1 MYTNGFARR
10 SASVVA
16 LLVFGLILAYSLPG
30 TAETGIDSSP
40 IEFSDAALEDVFVRI
55 EDDVSIEPDLKTITI
70 PKSVRVIEDS
80 FNGCTAL
87 KRYAVHRVHM
97 PKPGRRSMAI
107 PLSLW
112 MISRLILTSLQMR
125 LSAFLLALPWILC
138 YA

>member
-1 MYTNGFARR
+1 MCTNGFARR

-87 KRYAVHRVHM
+87 KTVRGTQGSYAQTCAEEHGYTFV
-97 PKPGRRSMAI
+97 
-107 PLSLW
+107 
-112 MISRLILTSLQMR
+112 
-125 LSAFLLALPWILC
+125 ALDD
-138 YA
+138 